1 MGIQDKYLA
10 NRGARSGAD
19 LTGTDNSIDA
29 ACLYRRVYTPA
40 LAVDDLVAAGYTGS
54 RSEDVQGR
62 PFVASCSD
70 GDFLLF
76 VDTDGST
83 LKKL

>member
-10 NRGARSGAD
+10 NKRARSGAD
-19 LTGTDNSIDA
+19 LAGTENSIDA
-29 ACLYRRVYTPA
+29 ACLYRRVYETA

-54 RSEDVQGR
+54 RPEDVQGR
-62 PFVASCSD
+62 PFVAACSD

-83 LKKL
+83 IKKL